1 MRFLGIGDCNDLA
14 TMYKSLAHH
23 RHEDRIIVSDP
34 AYRDVY
40 RGMLELTNDWR
51 QEMAWLGEAKDDGV
65 VIFETADND
74 ARSRLASLLR
84 ISGDWRQRT
93 GRPVKG

>member
-1 MRFLGIGDCNDLA
+1 MQVQQFARQPIRFLDIGDCIDMA

-23 RHEDRIIVSDP
+23 RHEDSIIVSDP

-40 RGMLELTNDWR
+40 RGMPKLTNDWR
-51 QEMAWLGEAKDDGV
+51 QEMAWLGEAQDDRV

-74 ARSRLASLLR
+74 ADQDLLR
-84 ISGDWRQRT
+84 C
-93 GRPVKG
+93 